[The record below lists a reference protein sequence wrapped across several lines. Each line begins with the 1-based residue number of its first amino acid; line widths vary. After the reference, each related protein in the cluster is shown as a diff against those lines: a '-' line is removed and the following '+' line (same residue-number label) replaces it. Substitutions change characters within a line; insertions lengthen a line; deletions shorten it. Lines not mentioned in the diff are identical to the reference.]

1 MNILDDENKVMSR
14 IPFDKFIEPAVIT
27 TLVIAATYYIGQ
39 AFINSYYGRLGI
51 DTNSLE
57 FSTSFY
63 VQQSGI
69 PVIIGVA
76 ISYLS
81 LSVTGNQKYENKQKN
96 ALFGNLLFFLVG
108 LLILFVGF
116 QQIDKTFYIVIAF
129 IVLTATILLTYLG
142 FSFTSSMKSNFV
154 SRIAICI
161 VVFAIFVLTSQ
172 SLGSNQAE
180 ALVMGRYTET
190 LSIRF
195 DWKDIKN
202 DPAPQ
207 ELNTDLILVLKNKG
221 NYYILKRVNDKNPN
235 LYPEIYMIPE
245 ANIKFAVIKKVVEVV
260 EKV

>member
-1 MNILDDENKVMSR
+1 M
-14 IPFDKFIEPAVIT
+14 
-27 TLVIAATYYIGQ
+27 
-39 AFINSYYGRLGI
+39 
-51 DTNSLE
+51 
-57 FSTSFY
+57 
-63 VQQSGI
+63 
-69 PVIIGVA
+69 
-76 ISYLS
+76 
-81 LSVTGNQKYENKQKN
+81 
-96 ALFGNLLFFLVG
+96 
-108 LLILFVGF
+108 
-116 QQIDKTFYIVIAF
+116 
-129 IVLTATILLTYLG
+129 LTATILLTYLG